1 MQGDCQHT
9 SGPTYFWSDSHP
21 LIRLSALQERL
32 IALVAGRML
41 DTNNEERLS
50 RMTEEHAASL
60 RQNLSD
66 AVSHL
71 TTLTTGVDV
80 NPRFTGIG
88 SFEFTKDIAIF
99 DLLDIRLVHGWL
111 VDPQV

>member
-1 MQGDCQHT
+1 M
-9 SGPTYFWSDSHP
+9 
-21 LIRLSALQERL
+21 QERL

-111 VDPQV
+111 VDPQVWPLLLTMIN